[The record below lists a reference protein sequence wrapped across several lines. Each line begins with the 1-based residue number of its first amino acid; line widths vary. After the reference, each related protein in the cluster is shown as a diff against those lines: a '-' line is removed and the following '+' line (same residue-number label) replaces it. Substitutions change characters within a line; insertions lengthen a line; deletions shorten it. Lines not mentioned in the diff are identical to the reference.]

1 MRLLDLA
8 QDRRDVD
15 RAVRG
20 CEGAE
25 AARGLLELALAA
37 GAVPS
42 AGLVPGNRDVDEPL
56 EEVLLGRVGRPPRVL
71 ERFVRLEVLAP
82 AREIEP
88 PLEVVR
94 PRP

>member
-1 MRLLDLA
+1 MA
-8 QDRRDVD
+8 RRE
-15 RAVRG
+15 R
-20 CEGAE
+20 AE
-25 AARGLLELALAA
+25 APRRLLELALATGVVA
-37 GAVPS
+37 A
-42 AGLVPGNRDVDEPL
+42 AGLVPRDDDVDEAL